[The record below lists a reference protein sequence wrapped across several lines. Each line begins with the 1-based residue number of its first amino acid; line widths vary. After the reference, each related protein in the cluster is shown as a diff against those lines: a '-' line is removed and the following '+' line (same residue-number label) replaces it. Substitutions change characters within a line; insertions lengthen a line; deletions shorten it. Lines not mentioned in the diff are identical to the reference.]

1 VRVQQFGGGLSPKA
15 VARNCAKAA
24 VQRLSRLKVAANA
37 ALRAL
42 ATKRQGGC
50 VPIRD
55 AIAKEANEG
64 PGDIEARLR
73 KLLANFAPSAKR
85 VSVASI
91 VESLP

>member
-1 VRVQQFGGGLSPKA
+1 M
-15 VARNCAKAA
+15 
-24 VQRLSRLKVAANA
+24 QRYAHWQPRGKVAVSPSVMR
-37 ALRAL
+37 LQ
-42 ATKRQGGC
+42 KK
-50 VPIRD
+50 P
-55 AIAKEANEG
+55 NEG